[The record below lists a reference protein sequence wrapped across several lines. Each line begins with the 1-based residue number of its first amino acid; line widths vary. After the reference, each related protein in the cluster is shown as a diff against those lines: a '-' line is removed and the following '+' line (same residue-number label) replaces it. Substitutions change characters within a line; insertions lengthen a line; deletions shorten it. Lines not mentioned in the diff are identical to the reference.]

1 MCNVRRPICKTR
13 ILKWYATDVCVIG
26 LLPLYTCT
34 IINMIN
40 IINVSPHKVTGVF
53 EKKTC
58 SNKL

>member
-1 MCNVRRPICKTR
+1 MLGPICKAC

-40 IINVSPHKVTGVF
+40 IINVSPHKVTVF
-53 EKKTC
+53 
-58 SNKL
+58 